1 MWQQHSTHIP
11 TILIAELAQQ
21 QARPQENALPD
32 ADTSN
37 LLHATCQNYSTKAAN
52 LANATFTKPAHSHH
66 AQPLAAH
73 VLSMPFFELGKH
85 AIHGFTGFFGKALR
99 LNHFFH
105 AGIFQ
110 KSGLVIDN
118 FRLDKLFGQL
128 VGHRVSHG
136 IG

>member
-37 LLHATCQNYSTKAAN
+37 LLHATCQNYGTKAAIWQIR
-52 LANATFTKPAHSHH
+52 LLQSHH